1 MDKLEPNNQTKQN
14 TLLFEQYKIAVE
26 MADRISA
33 RREGANKL
41 FLSVNSIIL
50 VFIATRQELV
60 NIHIFIGVFGVV
72 LSCIWAS
79 IIQNYRS
86 LNSAKYAVIL
96 EMEEKLPWKIY
107 GDEWK
112 KLKEGEDKKVY
123 AKLTVV
129 EKKLP
134 HIFLVFYVVIS
145 IWVVCNLHGKTI
157 IDFISSI
164 FS

>member
-1 MDKLEPNNQTKQN
+1 MNEEKNNKQNNQVI
-14 TLLFEQYKIAVE
+14 LFEQYKIAVE

-41 FLSVNSIIL
+41 FLSANSIIL
-50 VFIATRQELV
+50 IFIATRQELA
-60 NIHIFIGVFGVV
+60 NIHIFIGTFGIV
-72 LSCIWAS
+72 LSYIWAS

-96 EMEEKLPWKIY
+96 EIEEKLPWKVY

-112 KLKEGEDKKVY
+112 KLKIGEDKKVY

-134 HIFLVFYVVIS
+134 HVFLVFYVVIT
-145 IWVVCNLHGKTI
+145 IWVIGNLYGKTI

>member
-1 MDKLEPNNQTKQN
+1 MDKLKPNNQNPQN

-41 FLSVNSIIL
+41 FLSANSIIL
-50 VFIATRQELV
+50 VFIVTRQELS
-60 NIHIFIGVFGVV
+60 NIHIFIGIFGIV
-72 LSCIWAS
+72 LSYIWAS

-96 EMEEKLPWKIY
+96 EMEEKLPWKVY

-112 KLKEGEDKKVY
+112 KLKEGGDKKVY

-134 HIFLVFYVVIS
+134 HIFLVFYVFII
-145 IWVVCNLHGKTI
+145 IWVIGSLYGKI
-157 IDFISSI
+157 ILDFIFSS
-164 FS
+164 S